1 MVAGLKAGE
10 EAWASNLE
18 IEVLWS
24 LELKRVVDVK
34 KLCVLIILNVI
45 VNPLEA
51 KCIQCFKAFFE

>member
-34 KLCVLIILNVI
+34 KLCVLIILNII
-45 VNPLEA
+45 VNP
-51 KCIQCFKAFFE
+51 